1 MKYIIFPVDKL
12 NEVPQSVLDELHL
25 SPRKS
30 VDGSEVIMKVDNYE
44 KLFPSV
50 AMLPELPEGEQ
61 PAPTYPYPTYEGDAL
76 TTLLDSNVWSTPE
89 ENVLADTPSVL
100 SAETPNVLA
109 TDSLSTLS
117 LDNTSV
123 LDATT
128 KSSTRKSSRKTVL

>member
-1 MKYIIFPVDKL
+1 MKYIVFPVDKL
-12 NEVPQSVLDELHL
+12 NEVPQSVLDDLHL

-50 AMLPELPEGEQ
+50 SMLPELPEGEQ
-61 PAPTYPYPTYEGDAL
+61 PAPTYPYPTYEGDTL
-76 TTLLDSNVWSTPE
+76 TTLLDSNVWSAPE
-89 ENVLADTPSVL
+89 ENVLAETPSVL
-100 SAETPNVLA
+100 AAETP
-109 TDSLSTLS
+109 STLS

-123 LDATT
+123 LSATT